1 MPCTIHIERVEMEII
16 QEGGMSDAGE
26 LSGSR
31 RPDHTVHSVISIPR
45 MCYANQSA
53 NATSAGHEVEWVSRR
68 DPFLFKHNFARH
80 IRRRAVRR
88 TEHQYNQVGRASRAA
103 VKHNWTTGLGKKQ
116 RVRVFVHISHCKL
129 HTPTNEFFYRR
140 LPPLTPAATLKMQR
154 RFKLKGFTYRL

>member
-1 MPCTIHIERVEMEII
+1 MDAGVNALHHPYRKSGNGNYPG
-16 QEGGMSDAGE
+16 GGMSDAGE

-45 MCYANQSA
+45 TCYANQSA

-88 TEHQYNQVGRASRAA
+88 TEHQYNQVGSASRAA
-103 VKHNWTTGLGKKQ
+103 VKHNWTTGLGKKTASS
-116 RVRVFVHISHCKL
+116 RVRSHFSL

-140 LPPLTPAATLKMQR
+140 LPPSRLR
-154 RFKLKGFTYRL
+154 RH